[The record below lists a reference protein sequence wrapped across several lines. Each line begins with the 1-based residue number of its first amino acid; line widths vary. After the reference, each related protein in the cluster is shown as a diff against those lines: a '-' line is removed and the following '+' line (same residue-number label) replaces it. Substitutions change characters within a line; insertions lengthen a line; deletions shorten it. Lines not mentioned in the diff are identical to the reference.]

1 MNDVTCTACGKR
13 QCDGTH
19 VGCPSY
25 LLDASGRMNE
35 RTSVQKDEGT
45 IARPGP
51 EYLGDGVY
59 ASFDGY
65 HLWLTT
71 GSHEERDASN
81 RIALEPGVYAALVRY
96 QARVAATMKP
106 ETA

>member
-1 MNDVTCTACGKR
+1 M
-13 QCDGTH
+13 
-19 VGCPSY
+19 
-25 LLDASGRMNE
+25 
-35 RTSVQKDEGT
+35 T
-45 IARPGP
+45 IPRNPPP

-81 RIALEPGVYAALVRY
+81 RIALEPSVYAALVRY
-96 QARVAATMKP
+96 QARAAAAMADPGP
-106 ETA
+106 EDPGPQVPADPGPEPKEPRDG